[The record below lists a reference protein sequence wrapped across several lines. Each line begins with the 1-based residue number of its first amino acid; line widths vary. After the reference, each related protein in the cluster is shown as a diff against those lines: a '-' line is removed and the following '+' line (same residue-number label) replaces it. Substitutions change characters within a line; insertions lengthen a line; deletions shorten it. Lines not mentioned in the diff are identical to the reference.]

1 MSAQVNIRKHHEVDK
16 TVRVLP
22 QGLVD
27 SFEVLEQRLKC
38 NGDMSSFINT
48 QPFSPKDAVGNRT
61 LITHY
66 HLPPC
71 WPVCYLVGLVRLAD
85 TVYILDVFEH
95 PPRGT
100 FVSSGIEERLYS
112 RLSDLCPELAE
123 YELPSTYR
131 SGLPLRNKDM
141 YGARSA
147 KGVPTVAPVRVSNSD
162 YLPLG
167 QLPNLS
173 DGPTRVGVI
182 VGSVVIPRE
191 EIPEEA
197 IDCIDREDHQQD
209 WETLTLYI
217 GGWACHSGIY
227 RKETEHVILWFCSLH
242 NVVILMG
249 NRRKTVIAAFT
260 EQAYQRLLERLRSKF
275 PSVDGKEQE
284 LEEMVDW
291 LFEHFPLYKA

>member
-1 MSAQVNIRKHHEVDK
+1 M
-16 TVRVLP
+16 
-22 QGLVD
+22 
-27 SFEVLEQRLKC
+27 
-38 NGDMSSFINT
+38 
-48 QPFSPKDAVGNRT
+48 
-61 LITHY
+61 
-66 HLPPC
+66 
-71 WPVCYLVGLVRLAD
+71 
-85 TVYILDVFEH
+85 
-95 PPRGT
+95 
-100 FVSSGIEERLYS
+100 
-112 RLSDLCPELAE
+112 
-123 YELPSTYR
+123 
-131 SGLPLRNKDM
+131 
-141 YGARSA
+141 
-147 KGVPTVAPVRVSNSD
+147 
-162 YLPLG
+162 
-167 QLPNLS
+167 
-173 DGPTRVGVI
+173 I